1 MLTDFPNFFSLS
13 YSPWNLQRNPR
24 PVSRHTL
31 LLLLLWMQSNGDQRK
46 NAKQSIN
53 QSINPFISSH
63 TTDIHNLQNQ
73 SNENIKN
80 DYKYLN
86 IYDCQK
92 FRNIHDIYR
101 YKSLQSR
108 MFNCSFY
115 DNRDARIDS
124 SWQNSHIIHTSSK
137 TVHRNNT
144 YITCFWKHMQLEKQ
158 TKEDPYRMYTIH
170 D

>member
-1 MLTDFPNFFSLS
+1 MFCKVVDTDTVCSWKNVAVAEHRVSLKTVPLCIFVHKFYKCWPIFLIFFSLS

-31 LLLLLWMQSNGDQRK
+31 LLLLLRMQSNGDQRK

-53 QSINPFISSH
+53 QSINQFISSH

-115 DNRDARIDS
+115 D
-124 SWQNSHIIHTSSK
+124 
-137 TVHRNNT
+137 
-144 YITCFWKHMQLEKQ
+144 
-158 TKEDPYRMYTIH
+158 
-170 D
+170 

>member
-1 MLTDFPNFFSLS
+1 
-13 YSPWNLQRNPR
+13 
-24 PVSRHTL
+24 
-31 LLLLLWMQSNGDQRK
+31 MQSNGDQRK

-53 QSINPFISSH
+53 QSINQFISSH

-115 DNRDARIDS
+115 D
-124 SWQNSHIIHTSSK
+124 
-137 TVHRNNT
+137 
-144 YITCFWKHMQLEKQ
+144 
-158 TKEDPYRMYTIH
+158 
-170 D
+170 